1 MYSMKLLKFLLAG
14 AAFTLPVFLSVD
26 ASPIASSQVFALGK
40 RTTIKLYHIASAES
54 AKSIKDHGVKLQTK
68 TPGEIGDDFNP
79 VGTGGFYASDNRAD
93 IIEWCKGRQG
103 ANAKK
108 NCADVVSFDF
118 DHDASLKV
126 HTFSSPASLSTADI
140 DKWMDTPDFKNWHEF
155 MQLCVHGQLN
165 DEDHKLP
172 ADLADGGKTLDLIIG
187 PMESS
192 NHIKQYAFRTPKA
205 LEHLKSPTVTPSGV

>member
-1 MYSMKLLKFLLAG
+1 MKLLKFLLAG

-26 ASPIASSQVFALGK
+26 ASPIASPQVLELGK
-40 RTTIKLYHIASAES
+40 RTSIKLYHIASAAS
-54 AKSIKDHGVKLQTK
+54 AKNIKDHGVKLQVKAAGQT
-68 TPGEIGDDFNP
+68 GDDFNP

-93 IIEWCKGRQG
+93 IIEWCKGRSG
-103 ANAKK
+103 ASAKT

-118 DHDASLKV
+118 DHDTSLKV
-126 HTFSSPASLSTADI
+126 HTFSSPASSSKADAT
-140 DKWMDTPDFKNWHEF
+140 KWMDTPDFTHWHEF
-155 MQLCVHGQLN
+155 MQLCVHGKLD

-192 NHIKQYAFRTPKA
+192 PHVKQYAFRTTKA
-205 LEHLKSPTVTPSGV
+205 LGHLKSPTVTPSGV